1 MCICCYFSHFKQLH
15 QRLSVPSSCGQV
27 SIQIIESCG
36 SAVGQNLFHL
46 GTRRRAVAFQV
57 LTAEQTPGIQ
67 FHYTWTGRPLSLF
80 FFFFPERGKRPWAER
95 SSDTRTPAKGL
106 QTVQTSIYSVN
117 KASWRKSLGG
127 ETDNATRSDKQNIT
141 LYIVWFCLLIF
152 AVL

>member
-80 FFFFPERGKRPWAER
+80 FFFFLKEENAREQNAARTHVRPRKGYRRSRHQFILWIKLVGESPWGERQITPRDQISKILHCT
-95 SSDTRTPAKGL
+95 SSD
-106 QTVQTSIYSVN
+106 SV
-117 KASWRKSLGG
+117 
-127 ETDNATRSDKQNIT
+127 
-141 LYIVWFCLLIF
+141 C
-152 AVL
+152 